1 MKKQN
6 SVHKR
11 IFSEVEGTKHYWRCL
26 FPILMFGVF
35 LSSCSVES
43 EVLTPEMSAS
53 TEFTFDRYE
62 IVTGITKRQSVL
74 TGFLLGGP
82 MAELA
87 VVNANEGNDRHLY
100 IYAFNGS
107 TWVSG
112 LDTTLRPEVLFMDVG
127 NIGGRDRLITYEQG
141 RFELVRSR
149 ILNRTHTDGG

>member
-11 IFSEVEGTKHYWRCL
+11 IFSEIESTKHYWRCL
-26 FPILMFGVF
+26 FHILMFGVF

-43 EVLTPEMSAS
+43 EVLTAEMPTS

-82 MAELA
+82 IAELA
-87 VVNANEGNDRHLY
+87 VVNVNEGNDRHCTY
-100 IYAFNGS
+100 TRSMVVPGYRDS
-107 TWVSG
+107 TQHCVPKCYLW
-112 LDTTLRPEVLFMDVG
+112 TWETLAG
-127 NIGGRDRLITYEQG
+127 AIA
-141 RFELVRSR
+141 
-149 ILNRTHTDGG
+149 